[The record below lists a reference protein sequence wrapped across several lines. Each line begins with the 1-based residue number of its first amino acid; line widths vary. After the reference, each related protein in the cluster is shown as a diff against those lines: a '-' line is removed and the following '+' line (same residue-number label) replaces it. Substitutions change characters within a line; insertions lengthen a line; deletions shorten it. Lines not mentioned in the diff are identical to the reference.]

1 MELKVILYV
10 TLGIAYFIYKQ
21 FQRLQKQ
28 AKERQTQLF
37 TNTSTSPENIE
48 LLKKLSEK
56 QFEKLK
62 SPTRFTKRKIN
73 SINEESLNT
82 KINGGSDNIYTSKAD
97 DENADIEDY
106 VSEKFGRS
114 RANEIDF
121 TQVRNLILYS
131 ELLKRPGY

>member
-37 TNTSTSPENIE
+37 TNTSTNPENIE
-48 LLKKLSEK
+48 LSKKLSEK

-62 SPTRFTKRKIN
+62 SPARFTKRKIN

-97 DENADIEDY
+97 DENSEIEDY